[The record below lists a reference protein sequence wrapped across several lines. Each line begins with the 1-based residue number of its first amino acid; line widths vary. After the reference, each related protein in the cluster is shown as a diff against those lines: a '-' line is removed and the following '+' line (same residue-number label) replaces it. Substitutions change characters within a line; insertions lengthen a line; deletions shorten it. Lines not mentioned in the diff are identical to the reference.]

1 MVDEKDENE
10 QIALRRQKLAELRQQ
25 GIAFPNDFRRNVV
38 AGELHAEYGEKD
50 PAEIETR
57 HVRVKVAGRMM
68 TRRVMGKASFAHLQ
82 DMSGLIQVYVTRDTV
97 GEARYEDFKK
107 WDIGDIIGVS
117 TSRNP
122 RSSRKRRI

>member
-1 MVDEKDENE
+1 MIDEKDENE
-10 QIALRRQKLAELRQQ
+10 QIALRRQKLAELRQP
-25 GIAFPNDFRRNVV
+25 GNAFPHDFRRHGV

-82 DMSGLIQVYVTRDTV
+82 DMSGMIQVYVTRDAV

-107 WDIGDIIGVS
+107 WDMGDILGAEG
-117 TSRNP
+117 TRCT
-122 RSSRKRRI
+122 

>member
-25 GIAFPNDFRRNVV
+25 GNAFPNDFKRNVV

-50 PAEIETR
+50 GAEIELR
-57 HVRVKVAGRMM
+57 NVRCKVAGRMM

-82 DMSGLIQVYVTRDTV
+82 DMSGRVQVYVTRDTV
-97 GEARYEDFKK
+97 GEKLYEGFK
-107 WDIGDIIGVS
+107 
-117 TSRNP
+117 
-122 RSSRKRRI
+122 